1 MSKFLQYGIQ
11 IPAHWNA
18 LGKLYDC
25 NTICDQ
31 QRLWS
36 TCSQSSV
43 RNTIAPSVRRLLPPV
58 AITAYC
64 RRKEL
69 IFFGNKSESI
79 HSRRIMG
86 DDGSSRR
93 RNSNMENEWQ
103 VLPSDGKLFH
113 EMARPQF
120 PELCYLPEDP
130 RGDRARRLAESDIS
144 EEAAE
149 KACANLKDELDRKDC
164 VYDILA
170 TQDMDM
176 VGAY

>member
-1 MSKFLQYGIQ
+1 
-11 IPAHWNA
+11 
-18 LGKLYDC
+18 
-25 NTICDQ
+25 
-31 QRLWS
+31 
-36 TCSQSSV
+36 
-43 RNTIAPSVRRLLPPV
+43 
-58 AITAYC
+58 
-64 RRKEL
+64 
-69 IFFGNKSESI
+69 
-79 HSRRIMG
+79 
-86 DDGSSRR
+86 
-93 RNSNMENEWQ
+93 MENEWQ